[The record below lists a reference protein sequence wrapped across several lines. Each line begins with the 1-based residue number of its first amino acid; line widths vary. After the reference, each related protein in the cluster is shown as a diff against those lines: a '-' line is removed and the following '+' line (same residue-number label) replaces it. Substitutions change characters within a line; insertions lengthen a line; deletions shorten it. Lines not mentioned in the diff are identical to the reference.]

1 MSKPSTAPAPKAP
14 TKTSGYENNPFFVAT
29 NGLDLLFKR
38 AQSIGILAA
47 ILAAL
52 SMLGSLPSAFVQP
65 DEPSQTPSAPAQQ
78 SSVEQFPHIP
88 AEVWL
93 LIAGIVLVF
102 ALVFVAI
109 GIIIR
114 GVLDYTSA
122 SLANDK
128 PVTISEAFHAVFQNF
143 WSYTWVI
150 FIAGLKTFLWSLLFI
165 IPGIIMSVRY
175 SLAGVAYFDKQLKG
189 DAAVKHSSALV
200 KGAWLTTFASQNLLN
215 LITLGIIQPLLVP
228 GTNGILYRQLTAT
241 GDAKPKAHGLSWLTL
256 ILPLV
261 LFTIIIAGVFF
272 LAWALINYSQ
282 AA

>member
-1 MSKPSTAPAPKAP
+1 MSKPSTTPAPKAS

-38 AQSIGILAA
+38 AQSIGILTA
-47 ILAAL
+47 IIAAL
-52 SMLGSLPSAFVQP
+52 SVLGSLPSAFVQP
-65 DEPSQTPSAPAQQ
+65 DEPSRTTSAPVQQ
-78 SSVEQFPHIP
+78 SSEQFPNIP

-93 LIAGIVLVF
+93 LVAALALVF
-102 ALVFVAI
+102 ILVFVAV
-109 GIIIR
+109 GIIVR

-128 PVTISEAFHAVFQNF
+128 PVTISEAFRAVFQNF
-143 WSYTWVI
+143 WSYTWVV
-150 FIAGLKTFLWSLLFI
+150 FIASLKTLLWSLLFI

-228 GTNGILYRQLTAT
+228 GTNGILYRQLTAAGGT
-241 GDAKPKAHGLSWLTL
+241 KPKAHFLSWLTL
-256 ILPLV
+256 ILPLL
-261 LFTIIIAGVFF
+261 LFGIIIATVFF
-272 LAWALINYSQ
+272 LAWALINYSH